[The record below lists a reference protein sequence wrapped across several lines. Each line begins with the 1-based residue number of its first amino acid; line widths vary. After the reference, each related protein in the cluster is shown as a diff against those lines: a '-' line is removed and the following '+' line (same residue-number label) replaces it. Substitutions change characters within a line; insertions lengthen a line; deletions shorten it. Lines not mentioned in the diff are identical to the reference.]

1 MPLAISTN
9 IAAEKANYYLGY
21 NSDKMQESIKRL
33 ASGKKLTSPVQDP
46 GNLSVSMKLNASIN
60 RLGGA
65 MTNSQNGVSFL
76 EVQDGM
82 LETVGKIVDR
92 MSELKGL
99 AAQDP
104 MKSEMDKYSYNNE
117 FKDLQLQLYSISQ
130 EQFNGVSLFANYIH
144 ASPTTQVRF
153 NGMNQMDVTN
163 GTHQISIHTSQN
175 GSSGAKVYLYKSSL
189 LSALTLTAGLNLAG
203 SASGSGATS
212 GNYTDAVANNTKVS
226 VSDVS
231 GGFMALASEELA
243 TTLNLDQIS
252 VGVLATALENVAFLR
267 AQNGGV
273 GSRLHFSY
281 EILAQ
286 QRTNMRAALGR
297 MVDVDIA
304 EESTNLARIP
314 AARLGIGFEVQQEKL
329 DFGMKLTRS
338 LKQDRVAAHGGHS
351 EEPTAAYTVVNA
363 FASYDVDFGDSVG
376 EFFIKGN
383 NLTDELAYN
392 HSSVL
397 KQYAPLPGRSVEL
410 GLKFDF

>member
-60 RLGGA
+60 RLSGA
-65 MTNSQNGVSFL
+65 MTNAQNGISFL

-130 EQFNGVSLFANYIH
+130 EQFNGVSLFANYSH
-144 ASPTTQVRF
+144 ASSTTQVRF
-153 NGMNQMDVTN
+153 NGMNQLDVAN
-163 GTHQISIHTSQN
+163 STHQISIHTSQN
-175 GSSGAKVYLYKSSL
+175 GSSGAKVFLYKSSL
-189 LSALTLTAGLNLAG
+189 LSALTLTARLSLAG
-203 SASGSGATS
+203 AGVGASGATT

-231 GGFMALASEELA
+231 GGFMTLASEGLS
-243 TTLNLDQIS
+243 TTLDLSQIS
-252 VGVLATALENVAFLR
+252 VGVLTTALENVAFLR

-304 EESTNLARIP
+304 EESTNLAKYNVLSQG
-314 AARLGIGFEVQQEKL
+314 AAAMIAQANG
-329 DFGMKLTRS
+329 TS
-338 LKQDRVAAHGGHS
+338 
-351 EEPTAAYTVVNA
+351 
-363 FASYDVDFGDSVG
+363 
-376 EFFIKGN
+376 
-383 NLTDELAYN
+383 ELA
-392 HSSVL
+392 L
-397 KQYAPLPGRSVEL
+397 ILLR
-410 GLKFDF
+410 

>member
-60 RLGGA
+60 RLSGA
-65 MTNSQNGVSFL
+65 MTNAQNGVSFL

-130 EQFNGVSLFANYIH
+130 EQFNGVSLFANYSH

-189 LSALTLTAGLNLAG
+189 LSALTLTTRLSLAG
-203 SASGSGATS
+203 AGVGASGAAT

-231 GGFMALASEELA
+231 GGFMTLASEGLS
-243 TTLNLDQIS
+243 TTLDLSQIS
-252 VGVLATALENVAFLR
+252 VGVLTTALENVAFLR

-304 EESTNLARIP
+304 EESTNLAKYNVLSQG
-314 AARLGIGFEVQQEKL
+314 AAAMIAQANG
-329 DFGMKLTRS
+329 TS
-338 LKQDRVAAHGGHS
+338 
-351 EEPTAAYTVVNA
+351 
-363 FASYDVDFGDSVG
+363 
-376 EFFIKGN
+376 
-383 NLTDELAYN
+383 ELA
-392 HSSVL
+392 L
-397 KQYAPLPGRSVEL
+397 ILLR
-410 GLKFDF
+410 